1 MDRLVSLFRSSHPNG
16 HPMNSKKGDVK
27 ERIIRESIRLFLAN
41 GFKGTSVEEITK
53 AAGVGKGTLYWY
65 FKSKDEILQSI
76 FRKFEHD
83 FVDTLIHAVAECKGD
98 FIAKYKVYHK
108 AATEFARDDRELS
121 LASNALLNE
130 IVGTNTE
137 SEAIVRVVYEK
148 YRLCVQQ
155 MLEDG
160 KRDGSVNPELDSV
173 LYSHVINACHTG
185 MLVQWFLNGEML
197 DVRAFVRTFRD
208 AILRMVTERA

>member
-1 MDRLVSLFRSSHPNG
+1 
-16 HPMNSKKGDVK
+16 MNNNKKGDVK
-27 ERIIRESIRLFLAN
+27 ELILRESTRLFLAN

-65 FKSKDEILQSI
+65 FKSKDEILLNI
-76 FRKFEHD
+76 FRRFEHN
-83 FVDTLIHAVAECKGD
+83 FVDALIRAVSECDGN
-98 FIAKYKVYHK
+98 FISKYKIFHK
-108 AATEFARDDRELS
+108 VATEFARDDRDLA

-137 SEAIVRVVYEK
+137 SEEVVRAIYEK
-148 YRLCVQQ
+148 YRRFVEK

-160 KRDGSVNPELDSV
+160 KEDGSVNPELDTV
-173 LYSHVINACHTG
+173 LYSHVVNACHAG
-185 MLVQWFLNGEML
+185 MLVQWFLGGESL

-208 AILRMVTERA
+208 AILRMVTERPAK